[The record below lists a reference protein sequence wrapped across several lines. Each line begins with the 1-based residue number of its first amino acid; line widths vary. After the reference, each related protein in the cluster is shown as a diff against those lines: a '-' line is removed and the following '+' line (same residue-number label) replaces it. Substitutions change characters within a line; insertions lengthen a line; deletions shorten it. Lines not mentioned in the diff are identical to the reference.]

1 MRGRD
6 VAIVVGA
13 VALVILLIALLG
25 GGMMGPGMMG
35 WGGFGPNPLWW
46 VFMLLFWALIIGGGA
61 VLLIWLFRQ
70 AQPSGAGL
78 GPTRGR
84 PLDILQERYARGEI
98 TREQYEEMRRD
109 LERE

>member
-1 MRGRD
+1 MQGRD
-6 VAIVVGA
+6 VAIIVGA
-13 VALVILLIALLG
+13 IVLVVLLLALLG

-35 WGGFGPNPLWW
+35 WGGFGFNPLWW
-46 VFMLLFWALIIGGGA
+46 VLMLLFWVLIIGGIV

-70 AQPSGAGL
+70 AQPAGI
-78 GPTRGR
+78 GPGRAVNR
-84 PLDILQERYARGEI
+84 PLDILRERYARGEI